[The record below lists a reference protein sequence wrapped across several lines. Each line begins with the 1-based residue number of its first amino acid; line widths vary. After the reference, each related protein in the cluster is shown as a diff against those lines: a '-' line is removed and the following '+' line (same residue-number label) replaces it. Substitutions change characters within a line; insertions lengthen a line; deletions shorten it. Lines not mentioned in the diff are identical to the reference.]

1 MQNIVALLLG
11 PLVDHTL
18 RDFFPLVLRP
28 GRDEFGNLLATRS
41 PADGTDFPSKGLRSR
56 RHTQSFFIVRPL
68 SRMARSLHD
77 RKNLL
82 EPEVLSPVPER
93 WPRRSP
99 SPSASGIIQG
109 RPARLDRRPGDPC
122 LPTSRA
128 SPKSPRGRRQTG
140 HHGRRTG
147 SNELAESLPV
157 FVSDR
162 SGAAP
167 RLSSSVFRFQYHGQ
181 PSSSQPYCLRN
192 QMGLRSVRF
201 AAQPPGRRRRPF
213 GILPL
218 LRPKGLR
225 GSYAAKKQ
233 D

>member
-11 PLVDHTL
+11 PLVDHAL

-77 RKNLL
+77 RKNVL
-82 EPEVLSPVPER
+82 ELEVPSPER
-93 WPRRSP
+93 RPRRSP
-99 SPSASGIIQG
+99 NPSVFKNFRGC
-109 RPARLDRRPGDPC
+109 PARLDRRPGDPC

-128 SPKSPRGRRQTG
+128 GPKSPRGRRQTG
-140 HHGRRTG
+140 PHGRRTG

-201 AAQPPGRRRRPF
+201 ATQPRGRRRGPP

-225 GSYAAKKQ
+225 GRHAA
-233 D
+233 